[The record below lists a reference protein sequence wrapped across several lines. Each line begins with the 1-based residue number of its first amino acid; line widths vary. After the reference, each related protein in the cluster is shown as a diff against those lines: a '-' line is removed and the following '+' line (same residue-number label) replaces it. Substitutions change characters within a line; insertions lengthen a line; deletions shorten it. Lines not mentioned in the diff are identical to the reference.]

1 MRRPKGLAMPG
12 KKRNR
17 KPFGARI
24 REGLTRSLWLFAAVL
39 LFAVLPAASQT
50 LTQVSGTITDP
61 NGLLY
66 QNATITIALTP
77 QGGASPTLTPC
88 TNPVGCTFQIA
99 SPIQTDAT
107 GTFHVALYAN
117 ASILPAST
125 QYQFTVNENGV
136 PGPFG
141 TGFQS
146 FSYTTTISGASQSL
160 SSGMSALAPSLVH
173 AVGGTPS
180 GPCGGDLGSNFP
192 DCTVLHL
199 GHVTDGSLANS
210 GLANDSTTVNGTV
223 CTLGATCSPSS
234 AGGPAGGDLG
244 GTYPN
249 PEVENLSHVT
259 NSSLPN
265 SGLVNPSTTVNGTTC
280 TLGAACAPTAAPSGA
295 ASGDLGG
302 NYPGPTVANLSHVTN
317 SSLPNSG
324 LVNPSTTVNG
334 TTCTLG
340 ASCTVGGGAVATL
353 QQTSAVGQAIGTSPV
368 TVATFSGF
376 TFPAAGGPWRAKF
389 VYNLPFTFTSSITNV
404 DCYVSDGT
412 NNYAGMTTANSNGA
426 AGGHTNGNGGGW
438 STVTYA
444 NGATET
450 FTLQCVGNVAGAT
463 LLSAS
468 PTSNVSAEFQMLPE
482 AAN

>member
-1 MRRPKGLAMPG
+1 MR
-12 KKRNR
+12 KKNRNTR
-17 KPFGARI
+17 RVGARI
-24 REGLTRSLWLFAAVL
+24 RGVLTRCLWLFAAVFALAGGLCL
-39 LFAVLPAASQT
+39 LSASPADGQT

-88 TNPVGCTFQIA
+88 TNPVGCTFQIP

-125 QYQFTVNENGV
+125 QYQFTVNESGV

-146 FSYTTTISGASQSL
+146 FVYTVTISGASQSL
-160 SSGMSALAPSLVH
+160 SSGMSALAPSLVN

-192 DCTVLHL
+192 NCTVVNLS
-199 GHVTDGSLANS
+199 HVTNASLANS
-210 GLANDSTTVNGTV
+210 GLVNDSTTVNGTV

-234 AGGPAGGDLG
+234 AGGPAGGDLS
-244 GTYPN
+244 GTYPD
-249 PEVENLSHVT
+249 PDVANLSHVT
-259 NSSLPN
+259 NASLAN
-265 SGLVNPSTTVNGTTC
+265 SGLANPSTTVNGTTC
-280 TLGAACAPTAAPSGA
+280 TLGASCTPSAAPSGTA
-295 ASGDLGG
+295 GGDLSGS
-302 NYPGPTVANLSHVTN
+302 YPNPNVANLSHVTN
-317 SSLPNSG
+317 ASLANSG
-324 LVNPSTTVNG
+324 LANPSTTVNG

-340 ASCTVGGGAVATL
+340 ASCTVAGGAVATL
-353 QQTSAVGQAIGTSPV
+353 QETSAVGQAIGTSPV
-368 TVATFSGF
+368 AVATISGF
-376 TFPAAGGPWRAKF
+376 VFPSAGGPWRAQ
-389 VYNLPFTFTSSITNV
+389 VAYNLPFTFSSSVTNV

-426 AGGHTNGNGGGW
+426 AGGHTNGNGSGW

-444 NGATET
+444 NGSTHT
-450 FTLQCVGNVAGAT
+450 FTLDCVGNVAGAT

-468 PTSNVSAEFQMLPE
+468 PTSNVSAEFQMLPV